1 MPLCAARTVRARL
14 VAFRLRWASLAVLLV
29 LGAAGHAV
37 MRAQGATAAAPGAG
51 YSATADP
58 LLPILTDELRRN
70 MDVLKKEPV
79 PPYFASYTAYDV
91 QGVSARAW
99 FGALVGSN
107 QYRNRSAVVDVR
119 VGDYALDNTREI
131 RGEMGG
137 FRGFSRT
144 ALPLPGERGEPA
156 DAVRAVLWRAT
167 DRKFKEAM
175 ARFTRVKTNVAA
187 KVQDGPDVAD
197 LSHEP
202 PQTFAEPALP
212 PPPELAAWEGRLRRL
227 SAPFGEQP
235 LVLAAEATLSIET
248 TRRYFVSTEGSQIV
262 TSDTMARLMIMAM
275 TKADDG
281 MELPLYRSYFATSP
295 DRLPSEAQLVADVR
309 EMLGL
314 LEKLRSAPVVDPYT
328 GPAILSGRAS
338 GVFFHEIFGHRIEG
352 HRTKLAN
359 DAQTFA
365 KRLNTPVL
373 PAFLSVVFDPT
384 LERDGETELVGHYAY
399 DDEGVK
405 ARRVVAV
412 DKGVLKTFLM
422 SRAPVAGIV
431 QSNGHGRAMPGLSP
445 VSRQSNLVVEA
456 SETVPFEELLARLKR
471 EITQQGRP
479 FGLLFQ
485 NIEGG
490 FTFTGRMIPNA
501 FNVLPNVVYRVYPDD
516 RPMELVRG
524 VDLIGTPL
532 TTFGRILAAS
542 RERETFNG
550 MCGAESGSVP
560 VSASSPALLVGE
572 VEVQKKLK
580 SQEGLPVLP
589 APPGRAKS
597 E

>member
-1 MPLCAARTVRARL
+1 MLRTAGSDGWRRGRSTASWLSVPLLAAL
-14 VAFRLRWASLAVLLV
+14 LFHGQAV
-29 LGAAGHAV
+29 G
-37 MRAQGATAAAPGAG
+37 RAQSPPPAAAAAP
-51 YSATADP
+51 DP
-58 LLPILTDELRRN
+58 LLRILSDELRRN
-70 MDVLKKEPV
+70 MDGLKREPV
-79 PPYFASYTAYDV
+79 PPYFASYSVYDV
-91 QGVSARAW
+91 QSASVRAS
-99 FGALVGSN
+99 FGALTGRYENRS
-107 QYRNRSAVVDVR
+107 RSAVVDVR

-131 RGEMGG
+131 RGDMFGG

-144 ALPLPGERGEPA
+144 ALPLPGEQGEPA

-167 DRKFKEAM
+167 DRKYKQAIE
-175 ARFTRVKTNVAA
+175 RFTQVRTNVAA
-187 KVQDGPDVAD
+187 KVQDGPEVAD
-197 LSHEP
+197 LSREP
-202 PQTFAEPALP
+202 AETYAEPARQSP
-212 PPPELAAWEGRLRRL
+212 PDLSPWEGRLRRV

-235 LVLAAEATLSIET
+235 HVLYSDASLSVET

-262 TSDTMARLMIMAM
+262 TSDTTARLMVMAM

-281 MELPLYRSYFATSP
+281 MELPIYRSYFAKSP
-295 DRLPSEAQLVADVR
+295 DGLPAEAQLVADVR
-309 EMLGL
+309 EMVDL

-328 GPAILSGRAS
+328 GPAILSGRAA

-352 HRTKLAN
+352 ARTKLAD
-359 DAQTFA
+359 DAQTFV
-365 KRLNTPVL
+365 KKLNEPIL
-373 PAFLSVVFDPT
+373 PTFLSVVFDPT
-384 LERDGETELVGHYAY
+384 LERDGETDLLGHYAF

-422 SRAPVAGIV
+422 SRAPVAGILH
-431 QSNGHGRAMPGLSP
+431 SNGHGRAMPGLPP

-456 SETVPFEELLARLKR
+456 SEAVPFDELVARLKR
-471 EITQQGRP
+471 EIRQQGRP
-479 FGLLFQ
+479 FGLFFQ

-490 FTFTGRMIPNA
+490 FTFTGRVVPNA

-542 RERETFNG
+542 REHETFNG
-550 MCGAESGSVP
+550 ICGAESGSVP
-560 VSASSPALLVGE
+560 VSASSPALLIGQI
-572 VEVQKKLK
+572 EVQKKLK

-589 APPGRAKS
+589 APGRAKS
-597 E
+597 

>member
-1 MPLCAARTVRARL
+1 M
-14 VAFRLRWASLAVLLV
+14 RLRAGRSLRPRRLPSQAVWAFLVFLCLLV
-29 LGAAGHAV
+29 LLPAGARIAG
-37 MRAQGATAAAPGAG
+37 QTKPAAAPA
-51 YSATADP
+51 ADP

-70 MDVLKKEPV
+70 VEGLKREAT
-79 PPYFASYTAYDV
+79 PPYFASYTVYDV
-91 QGVSARAW
+91 QSAYVRAS
-99 FGALVGSN
+99 FGALVGRS
-107 QYRNRSAVVDVR
+107 QQRNRSAVVDVR

-131 RGEMGG
+131 RGDMMGG
-137 FRGFSRT
+137 FRSFGRT
-144 ALPLPGERGEPA
+144 ALPLPGPQGEPA

-167 DRKFKEAM
+167 DRKFKQAIE
-175 ARFTRVKTNVAA
+175 RFTKVKTNVAA
-187 KVQDGPDVAD
+187 KVQDGADVAD
-197 LSHEP
+197 LSREP
-202 PQTFAEPALP
+202 PETFSEPARP
-212 PPPELAAWEGRLRRL
+212 APADVTPWEGRLRRI

-235 LVLAAEATLSIET
+235 LVLTSDATLSVGT

-262 TSDTMARLMIMAM
+262 TSSTTARLMIAAT
-275 TKADDG
+275 TKAEDG
-281 MELPLYRSYFATSP
+281 MELPLYRSYFAKTP
-295 DRLPSEAQLVADVR
+295 EGLPTEAQLVADVR
-309 EMLGL
+309 EMVGL
-314 LEKLRSAPVVDPYT
+314 LDKLRSAPVVDPYS
-328 GPAILSGRAS
+328 GPAILSGRAA

-352 HRTKLAN
+352 HRTKQAD

-365 KRLNTPVL
+365 KRLNQPVL
-373 PAFLSVVFDPT
+373 PSFLSVFFDPT
-384 LERDGETELVGHYAY
+384 IEREGTTELVGHYAY

-412 DKGVLKTFLM
+412 DHGVLKTFLM
-422 SRAPVAGIV
+422 SRSPVAGIV
-431 QSNGHGRAMPGLSP
+431 QSNGHGRAMPGLAP
-445 VSRQSNLVVEA
+445 VSRQSNLVVDA
-456 SETVPFEELLARLKR
+456 SETVPFDELVARLKR

-479 FGLLFQ
+479 FGLYFQ

-490 FTFTGRMIPNA
+490 FTFTGRMMPNA
-501 FNVLPNVVYRVYPDD
+501 FNVLPNVVYRIYPDD

-550 MCGAESGSVP
+550 MCGAESGMVP
-560 VSASSPALLVGE
+560 VSASAPALLVGE

-589 APPGRAKS
+589 APPGRAKT

>member
-1 MPLCAARTVRARL
+1 M
-14 VAFRLRWASLAVLLV
+14 RLRAGRSLRPRRLLSQAGWAFLGLLV
-29 LGAAGHAV
+29 LLPSGARIAGQT
-37 MRAQGATAAAPGAG
+37 RPAAA
-51 YSATADP
+51 SAADP
-58 LLPILTDELRRN
+58 LLPILADELRRN
-70 MDVLKKEPV
+70 MDGLKREAT
-79 PPYFASYTAYDV
+79 PPYFASYTVYDV
-91 QGVSARAW
+91 QTAYVRAS
-99 FGALVGSN
+99 FGALVGRHQQRS
-107 QYRNRSAVVDVR
+107 RSAVVDVR

-131 RGEMGG
+131 RGDMMGG

-144 ALPLPGERGEPA
+144 SLPLPGPQGEPA

-167 DRKFKEAM
+167 DRKFKQAIE
-175 ARFTRVKTNVAA
+175 RFTKVKTNVAA
-187 KVQDGPDVAD
+187 KVQDGVDVAD
-197 LSHEP
+197 LSREP
-202 PQTFAEPALP
+202 PQTFSEPARP
-212 PPPELAAWEGRLRRL
+212 APADVAPWEGRLRRI

-235 LVLAAEATLSIET
+235 LVLTSDATLTVET

-262 TSDTMARLMIMAM
+262 TSDTTARLMITAT

-281 MELPLYRSYFATSP
+281 MELPLYRSYFAKTP
-295 DRLPSEAQLVADVR
+295 DGLPTEAQLVADVR
-309 EMLGL
+309 EMVGL
-314 LEKLRSAPVVDPYT
+314 LDTLRSAPVVDPYT
-328 GPAILSGRAS
+328 GPAILSGRAA

-352 HRTKLAN
+352 HRTKQAD

-365 KRLNTPVL
+365 KRLNQPVL

-384 LERDGETELVGHYAY
+384 IERDGTTELVGHYAY

-412 DKGVLKTFLM
+412 DHGVLKTFLM
-422 SRAPVAGIV
+422 SRSPVAGIV
-431 QSNGHGRAMPGLSP
+431 QSNGHGRAMPGLAP
-445 VSRQSNLVVEA
+445 VSRQSNLVVDA
-456 SETVPFEELLARLKR
+456 SETVPFDELVARLKR

-479 FGLLFQ
+479 FGLFFQ

-501 FNVLPNVVYRVYPDD
+501 FNVLPNVVYRIYPDD

-550 MCGAESGSVP
+550 MCGAESGMVP

-589 APPGRAKS
+589 APPGRAKT

>member
-1 MPLCAARTVRARL
+1 MRPRAGRSLRPRRL
-14 VAFRLRWASLAVLLV
+14 LSRAGWAFLSLLV
-29 LGAAGHAV
+29 FLPSGARIAG
-37 MRAQGATAAAPGAG
+37 QTKPAAAA
-51 YSATADP
+51 ATDP

-70 MDVLKKEPV
+70 MDGLKREAT
-79 PPYFASYTAYDV
+79 PPYFASYTVYDV
-91 QGVSARAW
+91 QSAYVRAS
-99 FGALVGSN
+99 FGALVGRS
-107 QYRNRSAVVDVR
+107 QQRSRSAVVDVR

-131 RGEMGG
+131 RGDMMAG

-144 ALPLPGERGEPA
+144 ALPLPGPQGEPA
-156 DAVRAVLWRAT
+156 DAVRAVLWRVT
-167 DRKFKEAM
+167 DRKFKEAIE
-175 ARFTRVKTNVAA
+175 RFTKVKTNVAA
-187 KVQDGPDVAD
+187 KVQDGADVAD
-197 LSHEP
+197 LSREP
-202 PQTFAEPALP
+202 PQTFSEPAP
-212 PPPELAAWEGRLRRL
+212 AAPADVTPWEGRLRRI

-235 LVLAAEATLSIET
+235 FVLTSDATLSVET
-248 TRRYFVSTEGSQIV
+248 TRRYFVSSEGSQIA
-262 TSDTMARLMIMAM
+262 TSDTTARLMISAT
-275 TKADDG
+275 TKAVDG
-281 MELPLYRSYFATSP
+281 MELPLYRSYFARTP
-295 DRLPSEAQLVADVR
+295 DGLPAEAQLVADVR
-309 EMLGL
+309 EMVGL
-314 LEKLRSAPVVDPYT
+314 LEALRSAPVVDPYS
-328 GPAILSGRAS
+328 GPAILSGRAA

-352 HRTKLAN
+352 HRTKQAD

-365 KRLNTPVL
+365 KRLNQPVL

-384 LERDGETELVGHYAY
+384 IERDGATELVGHYAY

-412 DKGVLKTFLM
+412 DHGVLKTFLM
-422 SRAPVAGIV
+422 SRSPVAGIV
-431 QSNGHGRAMPGLSP
+431 QSNGHGRAMPGLAP
-445 VSRQSNLVVEA
+445 VSRQSNLVVDA
-456 SETVPFEELLARLKR
+456 SETVPFEELVARLKR
-471 EITQQGRP
+471 EIKEQGRP
-479 FGLLFQ
+479 FGLYFQ

-490 FTFTGRMIPNA
+490 FTFTGRMVPNA
-501 FNVLPNVVYRVYPDD
+501 FNVLPNVVYRIYPDD

-550 MCGAESGSVP
+550 MCGAESGMVP

-589 APPGRAKS
+589 APPGRAKT

>member
-1 MPLCAARTVRARL
+1 MRMTPAGSVRHRC
-14 VAFRLRWASLAVLLV
+14 LL
-29 LGAAGHAV
+29 
-37 MRAQGATAAAPGAG
+37 
-51 YSATADP
+51 SATAVGCFGVVLLLGPATARVTGQAPAPAAGPDP
-58 LLPILTDELRRN
+58 LLRILADELQRN
-70 MDVLKKEPV
+70 VDGLKREPV
-79 PPYFASYTAYDV
+79 PPYFASYTVYDV
-91 QGVSARAW
+91 QSSTVRAS
-99 FGALVGSN
+99 FGALTSSG

-131 RGEMGG
+131 RGGMFG
-137 FRGFSRT
+137 FRGFNRT

-167 DRKFKEAM
+167 DRKYKEAIE
-175 ARFTRVKTNVAA
+175 RFTQVKTNVAA

-197 LSHEP
+197 LSREPAETYAEP
-202 PQTFAEPALP
+202 PRPAP
-212 PPPELAAWEGRLRRL
+212 PDVAPWEGRLRRV

-235 LVLAAEATLSIET
+235 TVLYSDTSLTVET
-248 TRRYFVSTEGSQIV
+248 TRRYFVSTEGSRIV
-262 TSDTMARLMIMAM
+262 TSDTTARLMIMAM

-281 MELPLYRSYFATSP
+281 MELPVYRSYFAKSP
-295 DRLPSEAQLVADVR
+295 DGLPGETQLVADVR
-309 EMLGL
+309 EMVDL
-314 LEKLRSAPVVDPYT
+314 LDKLRAAPVVDPYT
-328 GPAILSGRAS
+328 GPAILSGRAA

-352 HRTKLAN
+352 HRTKMAD
-359 DAQTFA
+359 DAQTFV
-365 KRLNTPVL
+365 KKLNEPIL
-373 PAFLSVVFDPT
+373 PTFLSVVFDPT
-384 LERDGETELVGHYAY
+384 LEREGDTALVGHYAF

-405 ARRVVAV
+405 ARRVVVV
-412 DKGVLKTFLM
+412 DQGVLKTFLM
-422 SRAPVAGIV
+422 SRAPMAGIL

-445 VSRQSNLVVEA
+445 VSRQSNLLVQA
-456 SETVPFEELLARLKR
+456 SQSVPFDDLVARLKR
-471 EITQQGRP
+471 EVREQGRP
-479 FGLLFQ
+479 FGLFFQ

-490 FTFTGRMIPNA
+490 FTFTGRMMPNA

-560 VSASSPALLVGE
+560 VSASSPALLVGQI
-572 VEVQKKLK
+572 EVQKKLK

>member
-1 MPLCAARTVRARL
+1 MRPRAGRSLRPRRL
-14 VAFRLRWASLAVLLV
+14 LSRAGWAFLSLLV
-29 LGAAGHAV
+29 FLPSGARIAG
-37 MRAQGATAAAPGAG
+37 QTKPAAAA
-51 YSATADP
+51 ATDP
-58 LLPILTDELRRN
+58 LLPILSGELRRN
-70 MDVLKKEPV
+70 MDGLKREAT
-79 PPYFASYTAYDV
+79 PPYFASYTVYDV
-91 QGVSARAW
+91 QSAYVRAS
-99 FGALVGSN
+99 FGALVGRHQQRS
-107 QYRNRSAVVDVR
+107 RSAVVDVR

-131 RGEMGG
+131 RGDMMAG

-144 ALPLPGERGEPA
+144 ALPLPGPQGEPA

-167 DRKFKEAM
+167 DRKFKEAIE
-175 ARFTRVKTNVAA
+175 RFTKVKTNVAA
-187 KVQDGPDVAD
+187 KVQDGADVAD
-197 LSHEP
+197 LSREP
-202 PQTFAEPALP
+202 PQTFSEPAP
-212 PPPELAAWEGRLRRL
+212 AAPADVTPWEGRLRRI

-235 LVLAAEATLSIET
+235 FVLTSDATLSVET
-248 TRRYFVSTEGSQIV
+248 TRRYFVSSEGSQIA
-262 TSDTMARLMIMAM
+262 TSDTTARLMIAAT
-275 TKADDG
+275 TKAVDG
-281 MELPLYRSYFATSP
+281 MELPLYRSYFARTP
-295 DRLPSEAQLVADVR
+295 DGLPAEAQLVADVR
-309 EMLGL
+309 EMVAL
-314 LEKLRSAPVVDPYT
+314 LEALRSAPVVDPYS
-328 GPAILSGRAS
+328 GPAILSGRAA

-352 HRTKLAN
+352 HRTKQAD

-365 KRLNTPVL
+365 KRLNQPVL

-384 LERDGETELVGHYAY
+384 IERDGATELVGHYAY

-412 DKGVLKTFLM
+412 DHGVLKTFLM
-422 SRAPVAGIV
+422 SRSPVAGIV
-431 QSNGHGRAMPGLSP
+431 QSNGHGRAMPGLAP
-445 VSRQSNLVVEA
+445 VSRQSNLVVDA
-456 SETVPFEELLARLKR
+456 SETVPFEELVARLKR
-471 EITQQGRP
+471 EIKEQGRP
-479 FGLLFQ
+479 FGLYFQ

-490 FTFTGRMIPNA
+490 FTFTGRMVPNA
-501 FNVLPNVVYRVYPDD
+501 FNVLPNVVYRIYPDD

-550 MCGAESGSVP
+550 MCGAESGMVP

-589 APPGRAKS
+589 APPGRAKT

>member
-1 MPLCAARTVRARL
+1 MRPRAGRSLRPRRLLPGPAWAFLCVL
-14 VAFRLRWASLAVLLV
+14 VLLPS
-29 LGAAGHAV
+29 GARIAGQAP
-37 MRAQGATAAAPGAG
+37 AAAA
-51 YSATADP
+51 SATDP
-58 LLPILTDELRRN
+58 LLPILSGELRRN
-70 MDVLKKEPV
+70 MDGLKREAM
-79 PPYFASYTAYDV
+79 PPYFASYTVYDV
-91 QGVSARAW
+91 QSAYVRAS
-99 FGALVGSN
+99 FGALVGRHQQRS
-107 QYRNRSAVVDVR
+107 RSAVVDVR

-131 RGEMGG
+131 RGDMMAG

-144 ALPLPGERGEPA
+144 ALPLPGPQGEPA

-167 DRKFKEAM
+167 DRKFKEAIE
-175 ARFTRVKTNVAA
+175 RFTKVKTNVAA
-187 KVQDGPDVAD
+187 KVQDGADVAD
-197 LSHEP
+197 LSREP
-202 PQTFAEPALP
+202 PQTFSEPAP
-212 PPPELAAWEGRLRRL
+212 AAPADVTPWEGRLRRI

-235 LVLAAEATLSIET
+235 LVLTSDATLTVET
-248 TRRYFVSTEGSQIV
+248 TRRYFVSSEGSQIA
-262 TSDTMARLMIMAM
+262 TSDTTARLMLAAT
-275 TKADDG
+275 TKAVDG
-281 MELPLYRSYFATSP
+281 MELPLYRSYFARTP
-295 DRLPSEAQLVADVR
+295 DGLPAEAQLVADVR
-309 EMLGL
+309 EMVAL
-314 LEKLRSAPVVDPYT
+314 LEALRSAPVVDPYS
-328 GPAILSGRAS
+328 GPAILSGRAA

-352 HRTKLAN
+352 HRTKQAD

-365 KRLNTPVL
+365 KRLNQPVL

-384 LERDGETELVGHYAY
+384 IERDGTTELVGHYAY

-412 DKGVLKTFLM
+412 DHGVLKTFLM
-422 SRAPVAGIV
+422 SRSPVAGIV
-431 QSNGHGRAMPGLSP
+431 QSNGHGRAMPGLAP
-445 VSRQSNLVVEA
+445 VSRQSNLVVDA
-456 SETVPFEELLARLKR
+456 SETVPFEELVARLKR
-471 EITQQGRP
+471 EIKEQGRP
-479 FGLLFQ
+479 FGLYFQ

-490 FTFTGRMIPNA
+490 FTFTGRMVPNA
-501 FNVLPNVVYRVYPDD
+501 FNVLPNVVYRIYPDD

-550 MCGAESGSVP
+550 MCGAESGMVP

-589 APPGRAKS
+589 APPGRAKT